1 MPGLEPSPLRSAAHP
16 GRRPPLRPRE
26 PLPAR
31 RRPPGG
37 GAPRASPK
45 AMSVPD
51 GAEAVDDR
59 MDASARLARL
69 NEAMS
74 RLPPHLKA
82 PLMLTAIEGR
92 SQAETAGMLGVSI
105 KTVET
110 RVARARRKLSE
121 ALDDTPAVR
130 AALE

>member
-1 MPGLEPSPLRSAAHP
+1 MNERILNVTGMTCADCAHHVEKALQAVPELTEVTVSYPKREVRIRSTQS
-16 GRRPPLRPRE
+16 L
-26 PLPAR
+26 
-31 RRPPGG
+31 
-37 GAPRASPK
+37 S
-45 AMSVPD
+45 
-51 GAEAVDDR
+51 
-59 MDASARLARL
+59 LARL

>member
-1 MPGLEPSPLRSAAHP
+1 
-16 GRRPPLRPRE
+16 
-26 PLPAR
+26 
-31 RRPPGG
+31 
-37 GAPRASPK
+37 
-45 AMSVPD
+45 MSVPD

-59 MDASARLARL
+59 MEAGARLARL
-69 NEAMS
+69 NAAMS

-82 PLMLTAIEGR
+82 PLLLTAIEGR

-121 ALDDTPAVR
+121 ALDDTTAVR
-130 AALE
+130 AVPE